1 MELLMHK
8 KKKKKKAPAK
18 NGYKSM
24 MDKMYA

>member
-1 MELLMHK
+1 M

-24 MDKMYA
+24 MDKMYAKV